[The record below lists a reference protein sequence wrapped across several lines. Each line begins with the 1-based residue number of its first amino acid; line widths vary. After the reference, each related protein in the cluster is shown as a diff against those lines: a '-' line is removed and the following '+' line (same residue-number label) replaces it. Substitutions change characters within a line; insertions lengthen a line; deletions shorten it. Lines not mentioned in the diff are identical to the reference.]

1 MQIGEEN
8 STEASVTGREGLVRG
23 RGVKDEV
30 RAMAEGQI
38 I

>member
-1 MQIGEEN
+1 MQIGEGN
-8 STEASVTGREGLVRG
+8 STEASVTGRKRLVRG

-30 RAMAEGQI
+30 SAMAEGQI